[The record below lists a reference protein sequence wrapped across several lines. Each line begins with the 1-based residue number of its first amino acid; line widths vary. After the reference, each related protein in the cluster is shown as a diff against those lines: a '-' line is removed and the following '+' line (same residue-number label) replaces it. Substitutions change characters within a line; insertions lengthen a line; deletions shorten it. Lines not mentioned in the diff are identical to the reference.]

1 MMKRNFIYLSL
12 FIMVAMVS
20 SCSSTKKMTKSVTV
34 GDLTEREYVDKI
46 IDNSNKF
53 DVIWAKSVF
62 TLIFD
67 KKDPISVSG
76 TMRIKRGEVVMLSAV
91 PLLGIEVARVEIT
104 PSGVLVIDRMKKRY
118 VKVSYSELN
127 NYLKKS
133 FDYNSLEALFIN
145 SIFIPGANGLSTHSS
160 DRYKISKDAD
170 NVTIHV
176 DSSKELNYSFITSSS
191 SGRLIESDICLK
203 GTPYTMRWKYGN
215 FRPLQNSEFPSVM
228 NVNLDGVKNKISL
241 EIELTKL
248 TNNSDWTYTTD
259 IPKKYEKVGLDDIL
273 KILAK

>member
-1 MMKRNFIYLSL
+1 MKRNFIYLSL
-12 FIMVAMVS
+12 FIMVSMVS

-34 GDLTEREYVDKI
+34 GELTEREYVDKI
-46 IDNSNKF
+46 IDNRNKF

-127 NYLKKS
+127 SYVKKS

-203 GTPYTMRWKYGN
+203 V
-215 FRPLQNSEFPSVM
+215 L
-228 NVNLDGVKNKISL
+228 L
-241 EIELTKL
+241 
-248 TNNSDWTYTTD
+248 
-259 IPKKYEKVGLDDIL
+259 IP
-273 KILAK
+273 

>member
-133 FDYNSLEALFIN
+133 FDYFSSALFIN
-145 SIFIPGANGLSTHSS
+145 SPYYTGG
-160 DRYKISKDAD
+160 
-170 NVTIHV
+170 
-176 DSSKELNYSFITSSS
+176 
-191 SGRLIESDICLK
+191 ICLID
-203 GTPYTMRWKYGN
+203 
-215 FRPLQNSEFPSVM
+215 S
-228 NVNLDGVKNKISL
+228 
-241 EIELTKL
+241 
-248 TNNSDWTYTTD
+248 
-259 IPKKYEKVGLDDIL
+259 
-273 KILAK
+273 